1 MDYSTPPS
9 RSPAREFRCFG
20 QLPAKLLRRCNLPEF
35 VHFGSF
41 SRKKLTY
48 PSVDKSWID
57 SLSTCDNDNRR
68 EFLGRFEKAIATVFF
83 SQGLGKCEE
92 AGLEVTSVWEML
104 TSKPAAKYCSL
115 KQGIL
120 HQLLDIISSSKEERL
135 IRTSVY
141 VLLVLISEDQSVI
154 EDIKRKDLHLCCLA
168 RALKTNIQEA
178 VILIYM
184 LKPTPSEIKDLELLP
199 SLVEIACNPHPG
211 YKQATLSLPLSPTAA
226 SISMIEILVTAFDYV
241 PPLVPPLEELSSLPQ
256 WLCHSC
262 FQITN
267 EGKGSV
273 RLLRRQALAHVGAK
287 QPCTCCALSTSAA
300 HCPRQQRDSFLEK
313 KKFRFISGHFEKFR
327 LLYEKR
333 KVETHIWTL

>member
-41 SRKKLTY
+41 SRKELTY

-57 SLSTCDNDNRR
+57 LLSTCENDNRR

-83 SQGLGKCEE
+83 SQGLGKYEE

-141 VLLVLISEDQSVI
+141 VLLVLISEDQLVI

-262 FQITN
+262 FQIN
-267 EGKGSV
+267 Q
-273 RLLRRQALAHVGAK
+273 RRKRQRTTVA
-287 QPCTCCALSTSAA
+287 PTSASPCGRKA
-300 HCPRQQRDSFLEK
+300 AMHMLRIVHVSSGTLFRK
-313 KKFRFISGHFEKFR
+313 KK
-327 LLYEKR
+327 
-333 KVETHIWTL
+333 VQTHIWTL

>member
-241 PPLVPPLEELSSLPQ
+241 TNNSHLAAISSPQILSKLINVANNKNLEE
-256 WLCHSC
+256 
-262 FQITN
+262 
-267 EGKGSV
+267 GV
-273 RLLRRQALAHVGAK
+273 ALAAVLVRCMRLSGNCRKFLSQVTPVDPFLHLLKSGELRAK
-287 QPCTCCALSTSAA
+287 YAALEYL
-300 HCPRQQRDSFLEK
+300 HEILRMPRYDDPD
-313 KKFRFISGHFEKFR
+313 
-327 LLYEKR
+327 
-333 KVETHIWTL
+333 

>member
-1 MDYSTPPS
+1 MDYITPPS

-68 EFLGRFEKAIATVFF
+68 EFLGRFEKAIATIFF

-211 YKQATLSLPLSPTAA
+211 YKQATLSLPLSPTVA

-241 PPLVPPLEELSSLPQ
+241 PPLVPPLF
-256 WLCHSC
+256 W
-262 FQITN
+262 
-267 EGKGSV
+267 
-273 RLLRRQALAHVGAK
+273 
-287 QPCTCCALSTSAA
+287 
-300 HCPRQQRDSFLEK
+300 K
-313 KKFRFISGHFEKFR
+313 KKSSDSYLDTLKSSDFYMRKEKLRLISGHFEKFGLISDQKKSSDSYLVHLIKFR
-327 LLYEKR
+327 LFYDINPMK
-333 KVETHIWTL
+333 KGNAK